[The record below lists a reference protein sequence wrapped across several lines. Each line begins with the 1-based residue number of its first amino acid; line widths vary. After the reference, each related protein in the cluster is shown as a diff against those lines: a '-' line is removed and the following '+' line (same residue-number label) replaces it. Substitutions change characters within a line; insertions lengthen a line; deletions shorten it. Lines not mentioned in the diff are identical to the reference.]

1 MPFSLQLQKSIEK
14 LGNIVIELDRSIQS
28 LEDVAE
34 KFEALFDLSSLTL
47 RDSNLSVNISIPD
60 ISSVNENSR
69 DLQLEVLH
77 TLCKC
82 YRKQTELN
90 HTVAEN
96 IGTSISLEHTVYYT
110 CIWSHQPAVGNDC
123 FIAEKQLGLMIHM

>member
-14 LGNIVIELDRSIQS
+14 LGNIVIDLDRSIQN

-47 RDSNLSVNISIPD
+47 RDSNLSVNISVPE
-60 ISSVNENSR
+60 ISSINENSR
-69 DLQLEVLH
+69 ALQLEVLH

-96 IGTSISLEHTVYYT
+96 IGTSPSLEHIVYYT
-110 CIWSHQPAVGNDC
+110 CIWNHQPAVGNDC
-123 FIAEKQLGLMIHM
+123 FIAEKQLALMIQM